1 MYLDGFFYILTLY
14 RKTRRG
20 GHGVPRKRKMK
31 EIIIAVLTLLSG
43 IGIFLVA
50 CSMMS
55 SNLESVGS
63 NRLRSLFAKASGSNL
78 LGVGIGALG
87 TAAIQS
93 SGATTV
99 MIIGFVNAG
108 IMSLKQAACIIYGAN
123 IGTTITGQIVAL
135 GLLGSS
141 AISTTVIFSAFA
153 GVGAFITTFAKN
165 DTFKKTGGI
174 LAGFGMLFVGL
185 KLMSGSMESFAQ
197 MDSVRNFLASINNA
211 LLLVVIGAV
220 FTAIVQSSSVMT
232 SVAITMVVTGLISLN
247 QGIYIT
253 MGSNIGSCVVAL
265 LAGLTSS
272 TNAKRTSLIHLLF
285 NVGGVIMF
293 MIVALILRL
302 TTGGAINFGVM
313 FEHLFPG
320 VPQTQLAMFH
330 TVFNIVTVLLVLP
343 LTNALLKLVEYIL
356 PERKMEKCE
365 PTEEYR
371 LFYVDEHM
379 LRTPPIAVRQV
390 KNEIC
395 NMAEIAYRNFEAALA
410 IICTLDFE
418 HEVEFAQN
426 EKELNFINR
435 KLVDFIVKLGK
446 CPLNEHDRL
455 YLTTAIRSISD
466 LERVGDYAENIVE
479 YAQSLR
485 SSNENFSVS
494 AVAEIKY
501 LEEHIHALFTNAMKA
516 YIDFDKNALDKA
528 EEFENQVDNITNRME
543 DNHIIRLNDGVCS
556 PLVGAQYLSL
566 SINAERIA
574 DHFMNIAHTIK
585 VLQ

>member
-1 MYLDGFFYILTLY
+1 
-14 RKTRRG
+14 
-20 GHGVPRKRKMK
+20 MK
-31 EIIIAVLTLLSG
+31 DIIIAILTLLSG

-63 NRLRSLFAKASGSNL
+63 NRLRSLFSKASGSNL
-78 LGVGIGALG
+78 LGVGIGAVG

-108 IMSLKQAACIIYGAN
+108 IMSLKQAACIVYGAN

-135 GLLGSS
+135 GLLGSN

-153 GVGAFITTFAKN
+153 GVGAFITTFTKN
-165 DTFKKTGGI
+165 DTIKKIGGI
-174 LAGFGMLFVGL
+174 FAGFGMLFVGL

-211 LLLVVIGAV
+211 VLLVVIGAV

-285 NVGGVIMF
+285 NIGGVVLFLIA
-293 MIVALILRL
+293 ALALRL
-302 TTGGAINFGVM
+302 ATGGIINFGLI
-313 FEHLFPG
+313 FERIFPG

-330 TVFNIVTVLLVLP
+330 TVFNIVTVMLVLP
-343 LTNALLKLVEYIL
+343 LTDALLRLVEHL
-356 PERKMEKCE
+356 VPEHKMEIH
-365 PTEEYR
+365 EEKEEFR
-371 LFYVDEHM
+371 LFYVDDHM

-395 NMAEIAYRNFEAALA
+395 NMADIAYRNFDTALE
-410 IICTLDFE
+410 IICTLDFK
-418 HEVEFAQN
+418 HETEFTHN
-426 EKELNFINR
+426 ERELNFINR
-435 KLVDFIVKLGK
+435 KLVDFIVKLSK
-446 CPLNEHDRL
+446 SPLNERDRL

-485 SSNENFSVS
+485 NSNECFSLS
-494 AVAEIKY
+494 AVAEIDY
-501 LEEHIHALFTNAMKA
+501 MQENIHSLFSNAMKA
-516 YIDFDKNALDKA
+516 YIDFDKEALDKA
-528 EEFENQVDNITNRME
+528 EEFEDKIDKITNRMA

-566 SINAERIA
+566 SMNAERIA

-585 VLQ
+585 SF